1 MSLVRHRMT
10 GDIAEELGR
19 DTRTVAVR
27 RRDNGLLDMW
37 CVEHTDHYEL
47 PKSIDITIR
56 MTVDPEDMTKVGSFV
71 NTYDTSGM
79 PNVFKLN
86 NGIWEK
92 C

>member
-1 MSLVRHRMT
+1 MSLVRHVIT

-19 DTRTVAVR
+19 DTRTVAVKKY
-27 RRDNGLLDMW
+27 DNGLLDMW
-37 CVEHTDHYEL
+37 CIEYTEPYEP

-56 MTVDPEDMTKVGSFV
+56 MTVDPENMTKVGSFV